1 MRIYA
6 VAMTVLLAL
15 AGCKRTPQ
23 RRVEIKQL
31 GISAVKPEPASP
43 APTKPKRTA
52 DAPGDGAEP
61 VVSPGTRERV
71 RLSTRET
78 PDEIVVA
85 APATPAGAPGP
96 APTKQAKVDSGCD
109 GLDAYPWP
117 RSYEQAITDA
127 SRGARKPGFSPEVAM
142 IIGPDGRITH
152 LRFTRLSGLDS
163 VDRRAL
169 EFVTKQHYKPT
180 VLNGE
185 RVAVCSIMVIL
196 THFE

>member
-61 VVSPGTRERV
+61 VVPPAMREMV
-71 RLSTRET
+71 RLSSRET

-96 APTKQAKVDSGCD
+96 GAGQAAKVDSVCD

-117 RSYEQAITDA
+117 RSYEQAIADA
-127 SRGARKPGFSPEVAM
+127 PRGVRKVARSAEAQM
-142 IIGPDGRITH
+142 IIGPDGKITH
-152 LRFTRLSGLDS
+152 FRFTRLSSLES
-163 VDRRAL
+163 VNRQAF
-169 EFVTKQHYKPT
+169 EFVAQQPYKPT
-180 VLNGE
+180 VLDGE
-185 RVAVCSIMVIL
+185 RVAVCSTVDIF

>member
-1 MRIYA
+1 
-6 VAMTVLLAL
+6 VVVVLLAL
-15 AGCKRTPQ
+15 AGCKQTPQ
-23 RRVEIKQL
+23 KRVETRQR
-31 GISAVKPEPASP
+31 SVAAVKSAPAGA
-43 APTKPKRTA
+43 APTKLRRAA
-52 DAPGDGAEP
+52 DTKGRGADFT
-61 VVSPGTRERV
+61 VSPGTRERV